1 MGWLER
7 LSKLFGGTQLG
18 HTGVL
23 LFFVHTSCVLM
34 MSLERLPPAN
44 GWQTTLR
51 FYVRRAFR
59 IYPLS
64 TVTLCLVLFFH
75 FPSYMGNNFSPPT
88 WLILV
93 TNFTLTQNLF
103 DHRLLLFPMWSLPLE
118 LQMYLVLPLFYF
130 GIKKVG
136 PGRAPQ
142 FVLLCWVTAVALIQ
156 SRLDVYFKPVE
167 WILYWP
173 CFIAGIFAYTQW
185 SRRRAILPWPTWPV
199 FLFSICYA
207 FQPRQPLLI
216 FGGCLILGAL
226 LPWFREIDNRPLNQI
241 TSWIARYSYAIY
253 LIHVPIF
260 HFFFWEKPV
269 LPTAMANLAALSSL
283 GFLSWLLYH
292 LIERPMIAL
301 GVRLTEP
308 NPKKLAR

>member
-1 MGWLER
+1 MTIARRGAYLHPNLDYLRAFAVLCVVGSHWCESMGWLER

-103 DHRLLLFPMWSLPLE
+103 DH
-118 LQMYLVLPLFYF
+118 
-130 GIKKVG
+130 
-136 PGRAPQ
+136 
-142 FVLLCWVTAVALIQ
+142 
-156 SRLDVYFKPVE
+156 
-167 WILYWP
+167 
-173 CFIAGIFAYTQW
+173 
-185 SRRRAILPWPTWPV
+185 
-199 FLFSICYA
+199 
-207 FQPRQPLLI
+207 
-216 FGGCLILGAL
+216 
-226 LPWFREIDNRPLNQI
+226 
-241 TSWIARYSYAIY
+241 
-253 LIHVPIF
+253 
-260 HFFFWEKPV
+260 
-269 LPTAMANLAALSSL
+269 
-283 GFLSWLLYH
+283 
-292 LIERPMIAL
+292 
-301 GVRLTEP
+301 
-308 NPKKLAR
+308 